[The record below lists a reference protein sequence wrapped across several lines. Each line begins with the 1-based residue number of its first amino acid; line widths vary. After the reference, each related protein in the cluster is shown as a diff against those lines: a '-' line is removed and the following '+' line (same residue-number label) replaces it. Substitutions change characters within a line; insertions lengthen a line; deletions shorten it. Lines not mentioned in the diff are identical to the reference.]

1 MPFHTDPPLSMRS
14 IPLAALLLAAP
25 FIPSKDG
32 IAAQPRV
39 TKDAPN
45 AGGAFVVRLGSDTLA
60 VERYTRAG
68 NRVEGDVVN
77 RTPSVRV
84 THYVVEL
91 DPSGRVTRAQLA
103 SRQADGSLVPNT
115 AKSAS
120 VVFRGD
126 SALSEILTAAD
137 TTVRVGARVPAGA
150 VPGFNNS
157 YAMYELALLQLRKA
171 GATSGAI
178 VPYSVGANGAN
189 ALKVTLDGTRATM
202 DYFGDP
208 VAITTDAAGRILA
221 IDGTRSTNKIVVER
235 VASVDVP
242 AIARGFAARGSMGQT
257 SPRDT
262 VRATVGSA
270 QLWIDYGRPSVRG
283 RTVWGGLLVPPNA
296 VWRTGANAATQLSTS
311 SDLVIGGATVPAGK
325 YTLWTWAAPEGYQL
339 VINKQTGQWGTDY
352 KADED
357 LVRVPLAVTPL
368 SAPVEQFTFAI
379 DPAPNGG
386 TIRMLWGDRALAV
399 PFTVKN

>member
-1 MPFHTDPPLSMRS
+1 MRS

-25 FIPSKDG
+25 A
-32 IAAQPRV
+32 AAQPV
-39 TKDAPN
+39 SKDAPN
-45 AGGAFVVRLGSDTLA
+45 AGGAGGAFVVRLGSDTLA

-77 RTPSVRV
+77 RSPSVRV

-137 TTVRVGARVPAGA
+137 TTVRLAVRVPAGA

-157 YAMYELALLQLRKA
+157 YAMYELALQQLRKA

-178 VPYSVGANGAN
+178 VPYTVGANGVN
-189 ALKVTLDGTRATM
+189 PLKVTFDGPRATM

-221 IDGTRSTNKIVVER
+221 VDGTRSTNKIVVER

-242 AIARGFAARGSMGQT
+242 AIARGFAARGSIAQT

-270 QLWIDYGRPSVRG
+270 QLWIDYGRPSARG

-296 VWRTGANAATQLSTS
+296 IWRTGANAATQLSTS
-311 SDLVIGGATVPAGK
+311 ADLVIGNATVPAGK
-325 YTLWTWAAPEGYQL
+325 YTLWTWATPEGYQL

-352 KADED
+352 KADAD
-357 LVRVPLAVTPL
+357 LARVPLAVTPL
-368 SAPVEQFTFAI
+368 SPPVEQFTFAI

-386 TIRMLWGDRALAV
+386 TIRMLWADRQLSV
-399 PFTVKN
+399 PFALRP

>member
-1 MPFHTDPPLSMRS
+1 MRFT
-14 IPLAALLLAAP
+14 PLAALLVAAPLAAQ
-25 FIPSKDG
+25 S
-32 IAAQPRV
+32 RV
-39 TKDAPN
+39 AKDAPN
-45 AGGAFVVRLGSDTLA
+45 ASAAGGAFVVRLGSDTLA
-60 VERYTRAG
+60 VERYTRVG
-68 NRVEGDVVN
+68 DRVEGDVVN
-77 RTPSVRV
+77 RAPSVRV

-126 SALSEILTAAD
+126 SAFTEALTAAD
-137 TTVRVGARVPAGA
+137 TTVRVAARVPAGA
-150 VPGFNNS
+150 VPGLNNS
-157 YAMYELALLQLRKA
+157 YAMYELALMQLRKA
-171 GATSGAI
+171 GAASGAI
-178 VPYSVGANGAN
+178 VPYTVGANGAN
-189 ALKVTLDGTRATM
+189 ALKVTLAGTSATM

-221 IDGTRSTNKIVVER
+221 VDGTRSTNKVVVER
-235 VASVDVP
+235 VAGVDVP
-242 AIARGFAARGSMGQT
+242 AVARAFAARGPLGAP

-262 VRATVGSA
+262 VRAAVGSA

-296 VWRTGANAATQLSTS
+296 IWRTGANAATQLSTS
-311 SDLVIGGATVPAGK
+311 ADLVIGGTTVPAGK
-325 YTLWTWAAPEGYQL
+325 YTLWTWAAPDGYQL

-352 KADED
+352 KADQD
-357 LVRVPLAVTPL
+357 FARVPLVVTPL
-368 SAPVEQFTFAI
+368 AQPVEQFTFAI

-386 TIRMLWGDRALAV
+386 TIRMLWGDKALAV
-399 PFTVKN
+399 PFTVKQ